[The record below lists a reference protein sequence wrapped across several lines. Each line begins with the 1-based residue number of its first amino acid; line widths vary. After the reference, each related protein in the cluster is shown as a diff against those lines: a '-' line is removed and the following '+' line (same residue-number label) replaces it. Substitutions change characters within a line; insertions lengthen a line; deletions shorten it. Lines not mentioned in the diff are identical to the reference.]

1 MFFLTFPELVLEHSV
16 HSGNT
21 WLTAKFLFNIYFKGL
36 LMSIIWRFPMT
47 DVELS
52 YSFDISSINSN
63 QMLNMEELGSFI

>member
-1 MFFLTFPELVLEHSV
+1 
-16 HSGNT
+16 
-21 WLTAKFLFNIYFKGL
+21 
-36 LMSIIWRFPMT
+36 MT